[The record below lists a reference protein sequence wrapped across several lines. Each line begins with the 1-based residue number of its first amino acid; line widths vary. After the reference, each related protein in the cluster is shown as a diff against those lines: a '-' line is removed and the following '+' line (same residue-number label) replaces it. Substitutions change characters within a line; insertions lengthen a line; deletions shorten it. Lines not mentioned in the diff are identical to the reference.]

1 MKFVLLARC
10 ARKLQESVTA
20 LGVRLHRQQMLQ
32 QPQSIEN
39 DLVVAPILVKKTW
52 KDKIKEIFQKE

>member
-20 LGVRLHRQQMLQ
+20 FGIRLHRQQMLQ